1 MKGKAQERHPYF
13 WLFGAGGPGN
23 YRKRTAK
30 QEHERKML
38 IHLKNKA
45 NGMGLPFNLSLG
57 DVHIPDYCP
66 VFGFKFV
73 KGNTKGTKHGGNS
86 KSPSVDRIIPSKG
99 YVKGN
104 VVVVSLKANTIKE
117 TASLSQMEKRLEK
130 LKEAV
135 SDLDKVVRF
144 YRKINR

>member
-1 MKGKAQERHPYF
+1 MKGKKQESHSYF
-13 WLFGAGGPGN
+13 WLVGAGGPGN

-38 IHLKNKA
+38 IHLKNKS

-57 DVHIPDYCP
+57 DVHIPDCCP
-66 VFGFKFV
+66 VFGFKFI
-73 KGNTKGTKHGGNS
+73 KGNARGTKHGGNS

-117 TASLSQMEKRLEK
+117 TSSLAQLEKRFDILKASLADLE
-130 LKEAV
+130 
-135 SDLDKVVRF
+135 KVVRF